1 MTTYKL
7 DCNKIIKLLNNWLY
21 TSSLKTKIVFL
32 HYTGRYNWQ
41 RDNETHMHA
50 FLILFENFNITRGR
64 GGACAHNYFELAN
77 LISIDLYLVFERI
90 LKLSLK
96 RSR

>member
-1 MTTYKL
+1 MIIIIMTTYKL
-7 DCNKIIKLLNNWLY
+7 DCNKIIKLLNNGLY

-50 FLILFENFNITRGR
+50 FLTLFENFNITRGR
-64 GGACAHNYFELAN
+64 GGAGHTHTTTLNW
-77 LISIDLYLVFERI
+77 RI
-90 LKLSLK
+90 
-96 RSR
+96 